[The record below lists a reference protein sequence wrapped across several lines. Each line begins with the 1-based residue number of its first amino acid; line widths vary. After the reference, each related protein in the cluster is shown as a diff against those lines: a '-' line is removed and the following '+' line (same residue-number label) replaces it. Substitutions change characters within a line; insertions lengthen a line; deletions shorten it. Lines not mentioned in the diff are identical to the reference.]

1 MAAQNP
7 RKSVL
12 QAFKSRQHRHDDCVS
27 QAIAAAEHSCAHNG
41 QRLTKLRR
49 RVLEL
54 VWMSHKPVKAYEI
67 LTLLQ
72 RERDGAAPPTVYRAL
87 EFLQNEGL
95 VHRIESLNAFVGCG
109 EPQRAH
115 SGQFLIC
122 RLCGSVGEMDDAEL
136 SRLISSKAKRIGFQV
151 DHEMIEIRG
160 LCNNCRN

>member
-1 MAAQNP
+1 MAARMRGKN
-7 RKSVL
+7 VL
-12 QAFKSRQHRHDDCVS
+12 RGFKSHKHRHADCVS
-27 QAIAAAEHSCAHNG
+27 EAIAAAEQSCARTG

-54 VWMSHKPVKAYEI
+54 VWAGHKPVKAYEI
-67 LTLLQ
+67 LAQLQ
-72 RERDGAAPPTVYRAL
+72 RERHGAAPPTVYRAL

-109 EPQRAH
+109 EPARSH

-122 RLCGSVGEMDDAEL
+122 RDCGMVGEMDDEEL
-136 SRLISSKAKRIGFQV
+136 STVIVSKARRIGFQV

-160 LCNNCRN
+160 LCNNCKG